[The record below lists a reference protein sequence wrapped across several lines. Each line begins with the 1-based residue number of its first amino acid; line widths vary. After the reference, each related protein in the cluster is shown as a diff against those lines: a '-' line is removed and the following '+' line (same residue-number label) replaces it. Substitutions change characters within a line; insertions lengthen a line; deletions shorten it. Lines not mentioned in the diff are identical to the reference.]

1 MVDHNGLICYTMHM
15 VVIPTVQIGVNMS
28 SIDQSRA
35 YLALREQITAVR
47 REFGEDI
54 GWRIVEQAVTAN
66 LNQLLHE
73 RQQSTHTQEKNHA

>member
-1 MVDHNGLICYTMHM
+1 MFM
-15 VVIPTVQIGVNMS
+15 VVFSTVRFGVKMS

-47 REFGEDI
+47 REFGEDT

-73 RQQSTHTQEKNHA
+73 HQHSTHTREKNHA

>member
-1 MVDHNGLICYTMHM
+1 MHM
-15 VVIPTVQIGVNMS
+15 VVIPTVRFGVEMS

-47 REFGEDI
+47 REFGEDT

-66 LNQLLHE
+66 LNQALHE
-73 RQQSTHTQEKNHA
+73 TIKSKTFQEKSHA

>member
-1 MVDHNGLICYTMHM
+1 M
-15 VVIPTVQIGVNMS
+15 VVIPTVQFGVKMS

-47 REFGEDI
+47 REFGEDT

-73 RQQSTHTQEKNHA
+73 GQQCTHTREKNHA